1 MALSDTKK
9 AQTLINAAA
18 RAAKTID
25 ATATMLEGLRALY
38 TAASVD
44 PTGTALE
51 GNVAAVSM
59 WVDAVRAVADDPVVA
74 GLIAAEVP
82 SHRGEAL

>member
-18 RAAKTID
+18 QAAKTLD
-25 ATATMLEGLRALY
+25 ATAASLEGLRTLY
-38 TAASVD
+38 TAAAVD
-44 PTGTALE
+44 PTGTALQ
-51 GNVAAVSM
+51 GNVAAVSA
-59 WVDAVRAVADDPVVA
+59 WIDSVRAVADDPVVA